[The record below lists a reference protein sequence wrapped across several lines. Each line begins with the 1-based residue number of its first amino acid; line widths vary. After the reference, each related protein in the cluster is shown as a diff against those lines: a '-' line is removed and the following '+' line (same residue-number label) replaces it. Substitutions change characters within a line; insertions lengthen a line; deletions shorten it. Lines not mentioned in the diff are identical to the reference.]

1 MNYRLLSAIDPSLNG
16 LESDILPRSKS
27 VHHYDLSELVLS
39 MAIMHFLRSFAM
51 LFSLLEEMIGR
62 SGCRIVLAVQRFVE
76 LHC

>member
-16 LESDILPRSKS
+16 LESDTLPRSKS
-27 VHHYDLSELVLS
+27 VHHFDLSELDLS
-39 MAIMHFLRSFAM
+39 MAIMQFFEQFAM